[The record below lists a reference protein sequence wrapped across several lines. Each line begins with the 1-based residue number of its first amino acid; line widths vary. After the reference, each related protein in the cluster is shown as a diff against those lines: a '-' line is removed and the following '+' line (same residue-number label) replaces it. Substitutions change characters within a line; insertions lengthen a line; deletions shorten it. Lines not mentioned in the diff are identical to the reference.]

1 MDIVYLNGKY
11 LAADQATVSVFDR
24 GFLFSDSVYEVI
36 PYYRGVGF
44 QLAQHID
51 RLKKSLAALK
61 IVIDTP
67 FAEITDQLVIKNG
80 GANQSVYLQVS
91 RGAGSKRA
99 HAIDPNMQPTVFAC
113 TTPIVN
119 NYCTLVADVFAV
131 KVIVCDDLRWGRC
144 DIKST
149 SLLPNILAMEQA
161 REQGAH
167 EALLQRGDL
176 VLEGASS
183 NLFIVEGQRLIAPV
197 SSHAI
202 LSGTT
207 SQLIKNIAVQQGISF
222 VNQDISYTRL
232 IAADEVWISSSTRGL
247 VPVNQVDEH
256 LIGDGQKGA
265 VWQRLY
271 QLLAGHQRLL
281 FMEKN

>member
-1 MDIVYLNGKY
+1 MDVVYLNGKY

-61 IVIDTP
+61 IVIDIP
-67 FAEITDQLVIKNG
+67 FADITNQLVIKNG

-91 RGAGSKRA
+91 RGAGSKRT
-99 HAIDPNMQPTVFAC
+99 HAIDPHMQPTVFAC

-119 NYCTLVADVFAV
+119 NYCTLVADVFPV

-161 REQGAH
+161 RQKNAH
-167 EALLQRGDL
+167 EALLQRGSL

-207 SQLIKNIAVQQGISF
+207 SQLIKNIAVQEGISF
-222 VNQDISYTRL
+222 VNQDISYARL

-256 LIGDGQKGA
+256 LIGDGQKGTM
-265 VWQRLY
+265 WQRLY